1 MRDFD
6 HLYYLGSFH
15 DRYNET
21 PNCWEI
27 WPSSDR
33 SVPSDEGNANMRSRF
48 ETLGTPTLS
57 GSVRFLCTSATV
69 ILTII
74 LFPSNAYP
82 QSQPEK
88 LEMSANELV
97 RKVVANELKS
107 QDTDHDRWMYR
118 LEKEESGRKQAQE
131 ILETNNGSL
140 SRLLSIGGHPLDAQ
154 QQQKENQRLQRLV
167 SHPDEQR
174 KLQQASSKKAEQG
187 ARLFRILPDIFL
199 FSYMGRQDDLVTLTF
214 KPNPNFQPA
223 SLEARVFHS
232 MQGEV
237 TVDTRQERLAAISG
251 RLAEDVNFG
260 GGLLGH
266 LEKGGRFEVKQA
278 EVSPGHWEMIILTV
292 DMKGKALLFKTV
304 GVYET
309 ENHSDFQRVPDDLT
323 LAEAAGILNRQIVEA
338 DNR

>member
-1 MRDFD
+1 M
-6 HLYYLGSFH
+6 
-15 DRYNET
+15 
-21 PNCWEI
+21 P
-27 WPSSDR
+27 
-33 SVPSDEGNANMRSRF
+33 
-48 ETLGTPTLS
+48 
-57 GSVRFLCTSATV
+57 
-69 ILTII
+69 
-74 LFPSNAYP
+74 
-82 QSQPEK
+82 
-88 LEMSANELV
+88 ANELV
-97 RKVVANELKS
+97 RRVVVNELKS
-107 QDTDHDRWMYR
+107 QIEDHDRWMYR
-118 LEKEESGRKQAQE
+118 LEKEESGRKMAQE
-131 ILETNNGSL
+131 ILETSDGSL
-140 SRLLSIGGHPLDAQ
+140 SRLLSVGGHPLDT
-154 QQQKENQRLQRLV
+154 QQQKKENRRLQRLV

-174 KLQQASSKKAEQG
+174 KLQQASSKKTEQG

-309 ENHSDFQRVPDDLT
+309 ENHSDFHRVPDELT
-323 LAEAAGILNRQIVEA
+323 LAEAAGILNKQIVVA